1 MNATVRLIRQLEYQ
15 ASYLLCMQKRME
27 VEDKV
32 AEIAFRTRS
41 AARQEIRSLRRESEA
56 LQAIS
61 NSHHANYGRTQ
72 LRVKTEQLL
81 QQANS
86 FSALVHRTKDF
97 TEWTSFNPRDH
108 QMGNCRMVGALRETE
123 QTKAL
128 LSDDEADENNLSGGI
143 FLASTVISG

>member
-1 MNATVRLIRQLEYQ
+1 MNATAQLIQQLEYQ
-15 ASYLLCMQKRME
+15 GSYLLCVQKRME

-56 LQAIS
+56 LKAIS
-61 NSHHANYGRTQ
+61 NSHHANYGTTQ

-86 FSALVHRTKDF
+86 FSAFVQRTKNF
-97 TEWTSFNPRDH
+97 TEWTSLNPMDH
-108 QMGNCRMVGALRETE
+108 QMGNYRMAGASRETE
-123 QTKAL
+123 HKEAL
-128 LSDDEADENNLSGGI
+128 LSGEEADESILSGG
-143 FLASTVISG
+143 FLLASTVISG